1 MARPKT
7 GMPPKRSL
15 NLTVDEQT
23 REKLNMISQYYGK
36 SISSMVSDW
45 AEAMARDIELK
56 KESEKELSSSFAIDT
71 NVGDK
76 LEKCWSCKHFA
87 SIEIIRCDS
96 CKYHGYKYWEK
107 EEK

>member
-7 GMPPKRSL
+7 GVPPKRCL

-45 AEAMARDIELK
+45 AEAMARDIEIK
-56 KESEKELSSSFAIDT
+56 KESEKRISATDT
-71 NVGDK
+71 NVGGK
-76 LEKCWSCKHFA
+76 LEKCFSCKHFA
-87 SIEIIRCDS
+87 STEITRCHA
-96 CKYHGYKYWEK
+96 CNKKNGYRYWEK
-107 EEK
+107 EGE